1 MGRDVMAYN
10 ELVRL
15 ARHYIDNNIS
25 LRELAAMNGI
35 SKPKLVKLF
44 QGKLTPSLPI
54 DLQQQVDAKKEKN
67 WYDGKSTY
75 GNQGHISV
83 SKEQLVL
90 IAQQLILG
98 NFTIKEMTEH
108 CNMNQSTLYSLLN
121 KENIGEE
128 LYAKLTDTYKTH
140 KERMNGYGK

>member
-1 MGRDVMAYN
+1 MQRIDLEEMANYYINNDVSIK
-10 ELVRL
+10 EL
-15 ARHYIDNNIS
+15 ARMH
-25 LRELAAMNGI
+25 GV
-35 SKPKLVKLF
+35 SKTTVVRLF

-98 NFTIKEMTEH
+98 DFTIKEMAEH
-108 CNMNQSTLYSLLN
+108 YNMNQSTLYSLLN

-140 KERMNGYGK
+140 MERMNGYGK